1 MRAIRVLKTMRMA
14 VLGAALLASAGC
26 GRAVPAAQAQGKTAK
41 QQSKPA
47 RPSHPAQIPL
57 GPAGEKIRLGQRIF
71 DQTPRYAAPYVGNQ
85 MNCADCHLQGGREP
99 YSAPL
104 VGVPEMFPAYSQRAG
119 RTITL
124 AERIQECFVRS
135 ENGRPPAAGDRV
147 MAALLAYMDWLSQ
160 GHPKGTPYPGR
171 GLVDLPQLHGDA
183 ARGATLY
190 AQQCSVC
197 HGDQGA
203 GMPPIFPPLWGPASF
218 NDGAG
223 MSGVQKM
230 AKFVQHNMPQNAP
243 GSLSPQQA
251 YDLAA
256 YIEGK
261 PRPKMNPAYTKY

>member
-1 MRAIRVLKTMRMA
+1 MRATQVSKTMRIA
-14 VLGAALLASAGC
+14 ALGAALLASAGC
-26 GRAVPAAQAQGKTAK
+26 GRVVSAAEAQGKMTK
-41 QQSKPA
+41 QQAETVKQSP
-47 RPSHPAQIPL
+47 PAQIPL
-57 GPAGEKIRLGQRIF
+57 GPAGQQIRLGQRIF
-71 DQTPRYAAPYVGNQ
+71 ERTPRYAAPYVGNQ

-104 VGVPEMFPAYSQRAG
+104 VGVPGMFPAYSQRAG

-124 AERIQECFVRS
+124 AERIQECFARS
-135 ENGRPPAAGDRV
+135 ENGRPPAADGRV
-147 MAALLAYMDWLSQ
+147 VMALLAYMDWLSQ
-160 GHPKGTPYPGR
+160 GQTRGVPYPGR
-171 GLVDLPQLHGDA
+171 GLVDLPQLQGDA
-183 ARGATLY
+183 GRGAILY

-203 GMPPIFPPLWGPASF
+203 GMPPIFPPLWGPTSF

-243 GSLSPQQA
+243 GSLSAQQA

-256 YIEGK
+256 YIEAK
-261 PRPKMNPAYTKY
+261 PRPRLNPAYRKY

>member
-1 MRAIRVLKTMRMA
+1 M
-14 VLGAALLASAGC
+14 AALGTVLLAGGGC
-26 GRAVPAAQAQGKTAK
+26 GRAVPAARAQARTERQPQG
-41 QQSKPA
+41 
-47 RPSHPAQIPL
+47 AQIPR
-57 GPAGEKIRLGQRIF
+57 GPAGRKIRLGQRIF
-71 DQTPRYAAPYVGNQ
+71 AQTPRFASPYVGNQ

-104 VGVPEMFPAYSQRAG
+104 VGVPGMFPAYSQRAG

-135 ENGRPPAAGDRV
+135 ENGRPPAANGQV
-147 MAALLAYMDWLSQ
+147 MTALFAYMDWLSQ
-160 GHPKGTPYPGR
+160 GHPRGKPYPGR
-171 GLVDLPQLHGDA
+171 GLVDLPSLHGDA
-183 ARGATLY
+183 GRGAALY

-203 GMPPIFPPLWGPASF
+203 GLPPIFPPLWGSASF

-261 PRPKMNPAYTKY
+261 PRPRMNPAYKNY